1 MNSKRG
7 VGSSFQSINNSTY
20 IYIGLH
26 QFRLIIKRMENKSVK
41 GYINLDF
48 KSFRNLLLFA
58 HLLPPPSIYYTYMI
72 SIPRWAFRRTG
83 VYR

>member
-41 GYINLDF
+41 GYINLDY
-48 KSFRNLLLFA
+48 NLFGIYYYLLICC
-58 HLLPPPSIYYTYMI
+58 PPPLYIIHT
-72 SIPRWAFRRTG
+72 
-83 VYR
+83 

>member
-7 VGSSFQSINNSTY
+7 VGSSFQSINNSIY

-58 HLLPPPSIYYTYMI
+58 HLHIYYTYMI

>member
-26 QFRLIIKRMENKSVK
+26 QFRLIIKHMENKSVK
-41 GYINLDF
+41 GYINLD
-48 KSFRNLLLFA
+48 L
-58 HLLPPPSIYYTYMI
+58 
-72 SIPRWAFRRTG
+72 
-83 VYR
+83 